1 MTPTHFIQTR
11 REHWQQLESLLVKT
25 ERRRLRALTRMEL
38 KRLGQLYRILTT
50 DLAYAQTNFPN
61 SDLVLT
67 LNQLASRT
75 HPYVYRGESFTF
87 AGVLHFF
94 RNDLPQTFRANI
106 HYFALSATIFLVAG
120 ILGAIAVFFNEEAA
134 GIVISPTMIDYIHR
148 HEMWTDHLFS
158 VIPSSVA
165 SAKIFTNNISV
176 AFSAFA
182 LGLTFGVGTFI
193 IITINGLMLG
203 CILMLCARYGMLGPL
218 LEFITAHGVVEISTI
233 LIAGAAGLMV
243 GTALLNPGDYTRRD
257 SLAIRGAD
265 AVKLVLGVA
274 PILVVIGL
282 VEGFISPQ
290 PGIPAEFKMA
300 LGVFLGVLL
309 YLHLFLSGRKPATAN
324 RAS

>member
-1 MTPTHFIQTR
+1 MTPTQFIHNR
-11 REHWQQLESLLVKT
+11 MEHWQQLESLLAKT
-25 ERRRLRALTRMEL
+25 EHQRLQALTRAEL
-38 KRLGQLYRILTT
+38 KRLGQLYRALTT
-50 DLAYAQTNFPN
+50 DLAYAQTNFPQ

-75 HPYVYRGESFTF
+75 HPYVYRSQSFTF
-87 AGVLHFF
+87 MGVVQFF
-94 RNDLPQTFRANI
+94 RNDLPRAFRANV

-120 ILGAIAVFFNEEAA
+120 ALGAMAVFFNEEAA
-134 GIVISPTMIDYIHR
+134 GIVLSPSLIEYVHR
-148 HEMWTDHLFS
+148 REMWTDDLFS
-158 VIPSSVA
+158 VVPSSVA
-165 SAKIFTNNISV
+165 STRIFTNNISV
-176 AFSAFA
+176 AFSTFA
-182 LGLTFGVGTFI
+182 LGLTFGIGTCYVI
-193 IITINGLMLG
+193 VVNGLMLG
-203 CILMLCARYGMLGPL
+203 CILMLCARYGMLGRL

-257 SLAIRGAD
+257 ALAVRGAD

-290 PGIPAEFKMA
+290 PAIPAGFKMG
-300 LGVFLGVLL
+300 LGLFLGAIF
-309 YLHLFLSGRKPATAN
+309 YLHLFLSGRQAPTTD

>member
-1 MTPTHFIQTR
+1 MTPTQFIHNR
-11 REHWQQLESLLVKT
+11 KEHWQQLESLLVKT
-25 ERRRLRALTRMEL
+25 ERRRLRALTRTEL

-61 SDLVLT
+61 SDLLLT

-75 HPYVYRGESFTF
+75 HPYVYRGQSFTF
-87 AGVLHFF
+87 TGVLQFF
-94 RNDLPQTFRANI
+94 RYDLPRTFRANV
-106 HYFALSATIFLVAG
+106 HYFALSATIFLVAAA
-120 ILGAIAVFFNEEAA
+120 LGAIAVLFNEEAA
-134 GIVISPTMIDYIHR
+134 GIILSPKLIDYIHR
-148 HEMWTDHLFS
+148 HEMWTDRLFS
-158 VIPSSVA
+158 VVPSSVA
-165 SAKIFTNNISV
+165 STRIFTNNISV

-243 GTALLNPGDYTRRD
+243 GTALLNPGDHTRRD
-257 SLAIRGAD
+257 ALAVRGAD
-265 AVKLVLGVA
+265 AVTLVLGVA

-290 PGIPAEFKMA
+290 PAIPAEIKMA
-300 LGVFLGVLL
+300 LGLFLGALL
-309 YLHLFLSGRKPATAN
+309 YLHLFLSGRTPPTTG
-324 RAS
+324 RVS

>member
-1 MTPTHFIQTR
+1 MTPTQFIHTHK
-11 REHWQQLESLLVKT
+11 EHWQQLESLLVKT
-25 ERRRLRALTRMEL
+25 ERRRLRALTRTEL

-50 DLAYAQTNFPN
+50 DLAYAQTNFPH
-61 SDLVLT
+61 SDLLLT

-87 AGVLHFF
+87 VGVLQFF
-94 RNDLPQTFRANI
+94 RNDLPRTFRANV
-106 HYFALSATIFLVAG
+106 HYFALSATIFLVAAA
-120 ILGAIAVFFNEEAA
+120 LGAIAVLFNEEAA
-134 GIVISPTMIDYIHR
+134 GIILSPRLIDYIHR
-148 HEMWTDHLFS
+148 HEMWTEHFFS

-165 SAKIFTNNISV
+165 STRIFTNNISV

-193 IITINGLMLG
+193 IITVNGLMLG

-243 GTALLNPGDYTRRD
+243 GTALLNPGDHTRRD
-257 SLAIRGAD
+257 ALAVRGAD

-290 PGIPAEFKMA
+290 PAIPAEMKMA
-300 LGVFLGVLL
+300 LGLFLGALL
-309 YLHLFLSGRKPATAN
+309 YLHLFLSGRKSPTAD
-324 RAS
+324 RVS